1 MGKKYYGLDI
11 GKFICALLIISSHF
25 ASEWGHF
32 SKSVDMLF
40 SIYIIAVPFFFAVIT
55 PPFVTV
61 QTFLLDVV

>member
-40 SIYIIAVPFFFAVIT
+40 QFTLLQYL
-55 PPFVTV
+55 
-61 QTFLLDVV
+61 FLRSKWLLAFQ